1 MIYPSCPSA
10 SLNDRN
16 LPEMIKLARSES
28 DSKAKADGGPVGPR
42 KVLPR
47 VRASI
52 LALDTHAKIFK
63 VGGHLTVVHSK
74 CGGHS
79 TQKAEDDISHFKE
92 HISVCRGPYTSNGDK
107 SSLLH
112 GGPASTVHRTTA
124 IPAEP
129 SPLPCPGFSFKGLF
143 GRDYKSLLNHERE
156 QVTHK
161 ADVAGLRSLD
171 PKEKSSVISLSCLEK
186 SPSCQEPVKPCGNCL
201 KVLELSNFGGA
212 LCRETH
218 KSSHEV
224 FTPWRSSN
232 VKTISTGE
240 DQKTNVSWTRG
251 ALYPAFV
258 DDTFRGKPSVQT
270 LSLTNSGVV
279 VIDIAH
285 VVSLIYIRVQ

>member
-1 MIYPSCPSA
+1 MFTWNSGQQRIPTIGSDTSEPPTDSACLHLSRKPLSTIQPSDFRTPRETQEGNLNLSSGMIYPSCLSA
-10 SLNDRN
+10 PLNDHN
-16 LPEMIKLARSES
+16 LPEMIKLARLEA

-52 LALDTHAKIFK
+52 LALDTHAKIFE

-92 HISVCRGPYTSNGDK
+92 HISVCKGPYTSNGDK

-129 SPLPCPGFSFKGLF
+129 SPLPCPGFSFEGLF

-161 ADVAGLRSLD
+161 ADVAGLRWLD

-186 SPSCQEPVKPCGNCL
+186 SPSCQEPGNP
-201 KVLELSNFGGA
+201 VA
-212 LCRETH
+212 
-218 KSSHEV
+218 
-224 FTPWRSSN
+224 
-232 VKTISTGE
+232 
-240 DQKTNVSWTRG
+240 
-251 ALYPAFV
+251 
-258 DDTFRGKPSVQT
+258 
-270 LSLTNSGVV
+270 
-279 VIDIAH
+279 IA
-285 VVSLIYIRVQ
+285 